1 MSLILG
7 MPVRDVR
14 RRYIYAV
21 VESEANISESLFIS
35 ALDEKVHFL
44 YGVTGATSMNVRLIE
59 WDDEKQAA
67 IVRVNHNRLNE
78 MRAAL
83 SHMSEIGG
91 SEVRVD
97 IRRVSGTI
105 KTLKSKI

>member
-1 MSLILG
+1 

-14 RRYIYAV
+14 RRYIYSV

-35 ALDEKVHFL
+35 AIFDKVHFL
-44 YGVTGATSMNVRLIE
+44 YGVTGTTAMNIRVIE
-59 WDDEKQAA
+59 WDDVKQSA
-67 IVRVNHNRLNE
+67 IIRVNHNRLNE
-78 MRAAL
+78 MKAAL
-83 SHMSEIGG
+83 AHMIEMGG
-91 SEVRVD
+91 AKVRVD

>member
-1 MSLILG
+1 

-14 RRYIYAV
+14 RRYIYAEL
-21 VESEANISESLFIS
+21 ESEANISESLFIS
-35 ALDEKVHFL
+35 AIFDKVHFL
-44 YGVTGATSMNVRLIE
+44 YGVTGTTAMNIRVIE

-83 SHMSEIGG
+83 AHMSEVGG

>member
-1 MSLILG
+1 

-14 RRYIYAV
+14 RRYIYAEL
-21 VESEANISESLFIS
+21 ESVANISESLFVSTIFGK
-35 ALDEKVHFL
+35 AHFL
-44 YGVTGATSMNVRLIE
+44 YGVTGTTAMNIRVIE

-67 IVRVNHNRLNE
+67 IVRVNHNKLNE

-83 SHMSEIGG
+83 AHISEIGG
-91 SEVRVD
+91 AEVRVD

>member
-1 MSLILG
+1 

-14 RRYIYAV
+14 RRYIYAEL
-21 VESEANISESLFIS
+21 ESKANITEPLFIS
-35 ALDEKVHFL
+35 ALFEKVHFL
-44 YGVTGATSMNVRLIE
+44 YGVTGTTAMNIRVIE

-67 IVRVNHNRLNE
+67 IVRVSHIRLNE

-83 SHMSEIGG
+83 AHLSEICGA
-91 SEVRVD
+91 EVRVD